1 MPSFEKLKDKI
12 KKDIVSSFIS
22 EGLSLGESK
31 EVITDIRNS
40 LFSISF
46 ESIRENEKENLSKYT
61 DQLRLKALV

>member
-1 MPSFEKLKDKI
+1 MPSFEKLKDKL

-31 EVITDIRNS
+31 SVINDIRN
-40 LFSISF
+40 LLVAISF
-46 ESIRENEKENLSKYT
+46 ESIKESENENLSKYI